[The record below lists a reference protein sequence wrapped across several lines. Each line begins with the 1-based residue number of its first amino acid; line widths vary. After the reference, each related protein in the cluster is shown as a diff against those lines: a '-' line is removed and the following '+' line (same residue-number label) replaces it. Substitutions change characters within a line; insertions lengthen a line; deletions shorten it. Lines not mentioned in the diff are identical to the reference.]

1 MTKTLSD
8 VAIVRHTKTN
18 RLYRYIGDDTYV
30 NLFTGVSGKIKPE
43 DARKM
48 FVINLEMTQLI
59 SEYPMIEEM
68 ITKLKLV
75 LDK

>member
-1 MTKTLSD
+1 VSKETT
-8 VAIVRHTKTN
+8 AICRHIKTN
-18 RLYRYIGDDTYV
+18 KLYAYHGNDSYT
-30 NLFTGVSGKIKPE
+30 NLHSGTSGIIKPE
-43 DARKM
+43 DAQRM

-59 SEYPMIEEM
+59 AENPMIEEM

>member
-1 MTKTLSD
+1 MTKTLSN
-8 VAIVRHTKTN
+8 VAIVRHKSTN

-43 DARKM
+43 DAQKM